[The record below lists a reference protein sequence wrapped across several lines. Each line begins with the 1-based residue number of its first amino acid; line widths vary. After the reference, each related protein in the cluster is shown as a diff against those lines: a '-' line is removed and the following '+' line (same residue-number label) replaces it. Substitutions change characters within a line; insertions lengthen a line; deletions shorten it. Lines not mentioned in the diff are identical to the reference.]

1 MPVGHSLNGNSRR
14 DARPVL
20 ETDAASGAPG
30 LFGRLAKRLLNKP
43 ATDPAEPASAP
54 SAVPSAPVAGWADH
68 HTENF
73 MRRYL
78 RPGDAVLDIGARDG
92 TFAVAAAA
100 AVGADG
106 RVDSFEPSPSLRRKL
121 TEAVHRNHA
130 VAIVIHPKMVGTQAQ
145 LGRFVDGTGKSG
157 RRRPPLPG
165 ELAMGGVIGVECV
178 RLDQTMN
185 ARRYA
190 LMKLDIA
197 GGELIALKGAEAML
211 REANPPA
218 LLIAMD
224 DALNQCGTSP
234 EQLTDFLTAQGYESI
249 LYDADRHKL
258 DYIAKPWTK
267 RRIVLAVAQKGRNF
281 VSSRLAGMDLQKE
294 PEAPSGEMLQITS
307 I

>member
-1 MPVGHSLNGNSRR
+1 MAVGHSLNRDDRR
-14 DARPVL
+14 DQRPTL
-20 ETDAASGAPG
+20 DAEAPSGALG
-30 LFGRLAKRLLNKP
+30 VLGRLAKRLLNKP
-43 ATDPAEPASAP
+43 AAEQGETTAATV
-54 SAVPSAPVAGWADH
+54 ASAPVAGWADH

-92 TFAVAAAA
+92 LFAVAAAA
-100 AVGADG
+100 AVGPDG

-121 TEAVHRNHA
+121 TEAVHRSHA
-130 VAIVIHPKMVGTQAQ
+130 VAIVIHPRMVGTQAQ

-165 ELAMGGVIGVECV
+165 ELAVSGVIGVECV
-178 RLDQTMN
+178 RLDQAMA

-197 GGELIALKGAEAML
+197 GGELVALRGAEAML

-224 DALNQCGTSP
+224 SALNECGSSP
-234 EQLTDFLTAQGYESI
+234 EQLTDYLGAMGYECI

-258 DYIAKPWTK
+258 DYVGAPWTK
-267 RRIVLAVAQKGRNF
+267 RRYVLAVAQKGRNF
-281 VSSRLAGMDLQKE
+281 VSSRLAGLDLQKDPE
-294 PEAPSGEMLQITS
+294 PEPGEMLQITME
-307 I
+307 

>member
-1 MPVGHSLNGNSRR
+1 MAVGHSLNRDDRR
-14 DARPVL
+14 DPRPTL
-20 ETDAASGAPG
+20 DAEVPSGALG
-30 LFGRLAKRLLNKP
+30 VLGRLAKRLLNKP
-43 ATDPAEPASAP
+43 AADQGETTAA
-54 SAVPSAPVAGWADH
+54 AVASAPVAGWADH

-92 TFAVAAAA
+92 LFAVAAAA
-100 AVGADG
+100 AVGPDG

-121 TEAVHRNHA
+121 TEAVHRSHA
-130 VAIVIHPKMVGTQAQ
+130 VAIVIHPRMVGTQAQ

-165 ELAMGGVIGVECV
+165 ELAVGGVIGVECV
-178 RLDQTMN
+178 RLDQAMA

-190 LMKLDIA
+190 LMRLDIA
-197 GGELIALKGAEAML
+197 GGELVALRGAEAML

-224 DALNQCGTSP
+224 SALNECGSSP
-234 EQLTDFLTAQGYESI
+234 EQLTDYLGAMGYECI

-258 DYIAKPWTK
+258 DYVGMPWT
-267 RRIVLAVAQKGRNF
+267 RRRYVLAVAQRGRNY
-281 VSSRLAGMDLQKE
+281 VSSRLAGPDLQKDPETE
-294 PEAPSGEMLQITS
+294 PGEVLQITME
-307 I
+307 

>member
-1 MPVGHSLNGNSRR
+1 MAVGHTLKRDDRR
-14 DARPVL
+14 DQRPVL
-20 ETDAASGAPG
+20 DADASSGALG
-30 LFGRLAKRLLNKP
+30 VFGRLAKRLLNKP
-43 ATDPAEPASAP
+43 TDQSEPTVAAVASAP
-54 SAVPSAPVAGWADH
+54 AAGWADH

-92 TFAVAAAA
+92 LFAVAAAA
-100 AVGADG
+100 LVGPDG

-121 TEAVHRNHA
+121 TEAVHRSHA
-130 VAIVIHPKMVGTQAQ
+130 VAVVIHPRLVGTQAQ

-165 ELAMGGVIGVECV
+165 ELAVGGVIGVECV
-178 RLDQTMN
+178 RLDQAMG

-190 LMKLDIA
+190 LMKIDIA
-197 GGELIALKGAEAML
+197 GGELVALRGAEAML

-224 DALNQCGTSP
+224 SALNECGSSP
-234 EQLTDFLTAQGYESI
+234 EQLTDFLVAHGYESI

-258 DYIAKPWTK
+258 DYVGAPWTK
-267 RRIVLAVAQKGRNF
+267 RRYVLAVAQTGRNY

-294 PEAPSGEMLQITS
+294 AEPEPTDMLQITTD
-307 I
+307 